1 MCHKINVHH
10 YYCDMEYIATPGTV
24 HLWPV
29 CWESAALSGGGLM
42 SFGSHFRRLYAIVQV
57 SLKVSSVWNDSDSA
71 GKSAHHLQAL
81 DSY

>member
-1 MCHKINVHH
+1 
-10 YYCDMEYIATPGTV
+10 
-24 HLWPV
+24 
-29 CWESAALSGGGLM
+29 M